1 MLPWDD
7 FQYFLAVA
15 QHRTLSAAA
24 KALGVTQPTVG
35 RRIAQLERQ
44 LGAELFVRTAEG
56 FRLTRVAQGMV
67 EHAEA
72 MRDHAARAESRASG
86 HDLGVEG
93 RVRITAA
100 EWVVRSLLG
109 PLLAPLL
116 AEHPRL
122 ELELHAEARHLNLSK
137 READIAIRPSPFR
150 HDAVFQRAVAH
161 LEFGLY
167 AADAYLSRRGS
178 PPFEEGSAGHVLIAM
193 TDDIG
198 PIVDH
203 EWLAPLMA
211 RAAVAVRCN
220 GREPMAALAATGA
233 GIACLPCFLGDAT
246 PGLRR
251 IATPTP
257 APVRKLWLGVHRAAR
272 RTPRIR
278 TTADFLADGMAR
290 LQRALHP
297 SASTMVSKPRSS

>member
-7 FQYFLAVA
+7 LQFFLAVA
-15 QHRTLSAAA
+15 QHGTLSAAA

-35 RRIAQLERQ
+35 RRISGLEQR
-44 LGAELFVRTAEG
+44 LGAELFVRRPGGFELTAIARG
-56 FRLTRVAQGMV
+56 IV

-93 RVRITAA
+93 KVRVTAS
-100 EWVVRSLLG
+100 EWLVRSVLGPLLG
-109 PLLAPLL
+109 PLLA
-116 AEHPRL
+116 EHPLL
-122 ELELHAEARHLNLSK
+122 ELELHAEARHLNLAK

-150 HDAVFQRAVAH
+150 HDSVFQRAVAN
-161 LEFGLY
+161 LEFGVY
-167 AADAYLSRRGS
+167 AADAYLSRRGA
-178 PPFEEGSAGHVLIAM
+178 PGFAEGAPGHVVIGM
-193 TDDIG
+193 THDIG

-203 EWLAPLMA
+203 AWLGPMTT
-211 RAAVAVRCN
+211 RAVVAVRCN
-220 GREPMAALAATGA
+220 GREPMATLAAA
-233 GIACLPCFLGDAT
+233 GVGLACLPCFLGDAT

-257 APVRKLWLGVHRAAR
+257 GPVRKLWLGVHRTAR

-278 TTADFLADGMAR
+278 STADFVADALQR

-297 SASTMVSKPRSS
+297 SALPMASGPRSG

>member
-15 QHRTLSAAA
+15 QHGTLSAAA

-35 RRIAQLERQ
+35 RRISQLEQQ
-44 LGAELFVRTAEG
+44 LGAELFTRSADG
-56 FRLTRVAQGMV
+56 FQLTRVARGML

-93 RVRITAA
+93 RVRVTAS
-100 EWVVRSLLG
+100 EWVVRSVLG

-116 AEHPRL
+116 TEHPHL
-122 ELELHAEARHLNLSK
+122 ELELHAEARHLNLAK
-137 READIAIRPSPFR
+137 READIAIRPSQFR
-150 HDAVFQRAVAH
+150 HDSVFQRAIAN

-178 PPFEEGSAGHVLIAM
+178 PQFAEGSPGHVFIGM

-203 EWLAPLMA
+203 EWLGQVTA

-220 GREPMAALAATGA
+220 GREPMATLAAAGV

-251 IATPTP
+251 LATPTP
-257 APVRKLWLGVHRAAR
+257 GPVRKLWLGVHRAAR

-278 TTADFLADGMAR
+278 TSAAFIADGLRR

-297 SASTMVSKPRSS
+297 SALPMASWPRSG